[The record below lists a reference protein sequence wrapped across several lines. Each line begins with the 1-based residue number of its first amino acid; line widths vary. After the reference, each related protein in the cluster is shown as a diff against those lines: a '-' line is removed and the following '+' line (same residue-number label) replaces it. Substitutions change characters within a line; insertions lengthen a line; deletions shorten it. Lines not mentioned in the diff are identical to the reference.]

1 MFCGLLFKTLAFLIA
16 NMPLQSKRHLGM
28 LCNSLFEVPFGVKFV
43 ASLMCSHPCS
53 SHPVLTLQISIIT
66 WSHCVYVHILVF
78 MYPFHDGL
86 TPAVWERHRHVPK
99 SKVVNRRNKKYK
111 KSFGG
116 DGILMHCICLTFERR
131 CSRMSCFDFLFW
143 LHVVSCHTNMTVKRC
158 SVWVYR
164 VDRLGLR
171 VLIFCTWEIEGC

>member
-1 MFCGLLFKTLAFLIA
+1 MAFLIA

-28 LCNSLFEVPFGVKFV
+28 LCNSLFEVLFGVKFV
-43 ASLMCSHPCS
+43 VMCSQPFS
-53 SHPVLTLQISIIT
+53 SHPALTLQMSIIA
-66 WSHCVYVHILVF
+66 WSHCVHVHILVF

-86 TPAVWERHRHVPK
+86 TLADGTVMYGNLRLSNGGTIFFFR
-99 SKVVNRRNKKYK
+99 
-111 KSFGG
+111 G

-131 CSRMSCFDFLFW
+131 CSRISCFDFLFW

-171 VLIFCTWEIEGC
+171 VLIFCT